1 MIMVP
6 VIDLELD
13 RIVENL
19 WQPCRSFGYL
29 CAEKFE
35 NDNLDYIPF
44 FPLKAYSKHENHTL
58 SSLVRK

>member
-19 WQPCRSFGYL
+19 WQPCWSFGYL

-35 NDNLDYIPF
+35 ADNLDYLSFLPF
-44 FPLKAYSKHENHTL
+44 KAYNKHKNHT
-58 SSLVRK
+58 VFP